1 MPVELYGYRYSVYSW
16 IARLVLEEKGVGYR
30 WIEAD
35 PFADD
40 VPKFYLALHPFKR
53 VPALVHDGFQL
64 YETAAITRYLDEAF
78 PGPRLQSA
86 DPRVRA
92 RSTQIISIVDSYA
105 YWPLV
110 RQVFSHR
117 VVGAVVAQT
126 SSWAERLPQS
136 AARGYPGTR
145 EPELPDVG
153 EGIPVVPSV
162 ENDSIVCRVVND
174 GVEVADPWTL
184 PHVIHRRP
192 RRRSG
197 EIEDPRVVE
206 KVSVVAAEHH
216 HSLPDGVIDGGV
228 TVPGRWR
235 SPRGREKFPGSG
247 TGEAQG
253 PDVVV
258 EDAVVVAAEN
268 QDAVLYWIVDRSV
281 AVPTHRHGQQPD
293 VVDDGVGQPDVHDVH
308 GVVAVV
314 GDDVVTPGVV
324 DGGSEIGFKIL
335 NVGNVRPADLPG
347 GKGDRRACHR
357 TGLAALQNRRPA

>member
-117 VVGAVVAQT
+117 VF
-126 SSWAERLPQS
+126 
-136 AARGYPGTR
+136 
-145 EPELPDVG
+145 
-153 EGIPVVPSV
+153 
-162 ENDSIVCRVVND
+162 
-174 GVEVADPWTL
+174 
-184 PHVIHRRP
+184 RP
-192 RRRSG
+192 RFG
-197 EIEDPRVVE
+197 QPWD
-206 KVSVVAAEHH
+206 AAEVQKG
-216 HSLPDGVIDGGV
+216 LQA
-228 TVPGRWR
+228 
-235 SPRGREKFPGSG
+235 
-247 TGEAQG
+247 AQG
-253 PDVVV
+253 V
-258 EDAVVVAAEN
+258 
-268 QDAVLYWIVDRSV
+268 
-281 AVPTHRHGQQPD
+281 
-293 VVDDGVGQPDVHDVH
+293 
-308 GVVAVV
+308 
-314 GDDVVTPGVV
+314 
-324 DGGSEIGFKIL
+324 
-335 NVGNVRPADLPG
+335 
-347 GKGDRRACHR
+347 
-357 TGLAALQNRRPA
+357 LAALERIVPDTAYLCDAALSLADLHLAPMIGYFVMADEGDALLRQQPKLGRWWSTMSRRAGYRATTPRLPIAGSPGSTEGAPAGPARPSPAAARARSPTRRAAPRARG